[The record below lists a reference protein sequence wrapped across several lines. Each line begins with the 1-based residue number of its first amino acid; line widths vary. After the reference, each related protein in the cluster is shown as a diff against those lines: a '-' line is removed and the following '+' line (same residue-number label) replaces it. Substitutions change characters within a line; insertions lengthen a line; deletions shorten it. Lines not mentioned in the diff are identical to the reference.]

1 MTNNET
7 THKVFTL
14 QRIGL
19 IALMTALIGAGS
31 YVTAH
36 EFNDGVITPA
46 VIGSIFLGMAFPNL
60 LIAGVMRLFRVHVGK
75 VFLLIAGICIIDGAA
90 LIAIYNTA
98 TKRPATYNR

>member
-1 MTNNET
+1 MSEN
-7 THKVFTL
+7 KDIFTL

-19 IALMTALIGAGS
+19 ILLMTALIGAGS

-36 EFNDGVITPA
+36 EFNDGIITRS

-75 VFLLIAGICIIDGAA
+75 VFLLVAGICLTTGIA
-90 LIAIYNTA
+90 LICI
-98 TKRPATYNR
+98 